1 MPPTVS
7 TAEFWRAVGEALL
20 LHRVRLGLERHHV
33 RLRGGPDGRTIEQ
46 IECGNPGH
54 ITKLQQ
60 LAQAYGLELT
70 DLFRT
75 VLSAESEPI
84 APEAHRLLRK
94 YVTTTVEG
102 RQALLAVV
110 ASLPDAPAPETL
122 GSASES
128 PAVPPGN
135 TPRSGE

>member
-20 LHRVRLGLERHHV
+20 LHRVRLGLERHHI

-54 ITKLQQ
+54 IAKLEQ
-60 LAQAYGLELT
+60 LAHAYGMELT
-70 DLFRT
+70 DVFAAA
-75 VLSAESEPI
+75 LSKEADPI

-94 YVTTTVEG
+94 YATTTVEG

-110 ASLPDAPAPETL
+110 ASLPDDPGTPATEREP
-122 GSASES
+122 
-128 PAVPPGN
+128 PAVPPEN
-135 TPRSGE
+135 TERNEE